1 MIETERLILK
11 PLTYEQLIKYTKCD
25 NSLEKELNLNET
37 SRTISP
43 ELKEAFEQTILPN
56 VADKTKN
63 YLYST
68 LWTAIL
74 KTENKMIGDLC
85 IIGEPN
91 ADGEIEIGYGTYEE
105 FQNKGLMTEIVRG
118 IIEWVKSQPKVKSII
133 ASTDKTNKASFR
145 VLEKNGFVKNGETE
159 TLLNW
164 KLQMNYENNIN
175 ETNQ

>member
-1 MIETERLILK
+1 MIETERLILI
-11 PLTYEQLIKYTKCD
+11 PLTYEQLIKYIKCD
-25 NSLEKELNLNET
+25 NSLEKELNLHET

-43 ELKEAFEQTILPN
+43 ELKDALEQTILPN

-74 KTENKMIGDLC
+74 KTENKMVGDLC

-91 ADGEIEIGYGTYEE
+91 ADGEIEIGYGTYKE

-118 IIEWVKSQPKVKSII
+118 IIEWVKSQPKVNSII
-133 ASTDKTNKASFR
+133 ASTDKTNIASYR
-145 VLEKNGFVKNGETE
+145 VLKKNGFVKIGETE

-164 KLQMNYENNIN
+164 KLQMNYETNI
-175 ETNQ
+175 

>member
-68 LWTAIL
+68 LWTAIS
-74 KTENKMIGDLC
+74 KTENKMVGDLV

-105 FQNKGLMTEIVRG
+105 YQNKGFMTEIVRG
-118 IIEWVKSQPKVKSII
+118 IIEWVKSQPNVKSII
-133 ASTDKTNKASFR
+133 ASTDKTNIASYK
-145 VLEKNGFVKNGETE
+145 VLEKNRFAKIGETE
-159 TLLNW
+159 MLLNW
-164 KLQMNYENNIN
+164 KLQMNSEIN
-175 ETNQ
+175 V